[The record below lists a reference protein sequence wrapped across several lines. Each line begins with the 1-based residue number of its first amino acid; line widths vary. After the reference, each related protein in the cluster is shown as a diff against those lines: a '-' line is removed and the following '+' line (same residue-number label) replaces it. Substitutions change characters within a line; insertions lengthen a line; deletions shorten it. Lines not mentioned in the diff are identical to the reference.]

1 MAFRSG
7 DALNPLLKRL
17 QAVSQL
23 NEVEINAI
31 AALPFTIREV
41 KAGWE
46 VVREGDRPSQSCL
59 VVDGVSCRFK
69 ILGDGGR
76 QIVSVHIRGDM
87 PDLQSLFLEQMD
99 HNLATMT
106 PSMIVL
112 IQHRS
117 LHTLMEQHPRIAGIL
132 WRESLVDGSIFREW
146 LGNIGRR
153 PAATRIAHLICEL
166 FVRYRAMDANDGMMI
181 PFAFTQTEL
190 GDAQGLSTVHVNR
203 VLKELKKHKL
213 ISISKKVLKIENWA
227 ELQKAGDFD
236 QSYLHLRHPVAEL
249 T

>member
-31 AALPFTIREV
+31 AALPYTIREV

-69 ILGDGGR
+69 ILGNGVR

-117 LHTLMEQHPRIAGIL
+117 LHTLMEQNPRIAGIF
-132 WRESLVDGSIFREW
+132 WRESLVDASIFREW

-153 PAATRIAHLICEL
+153 PATTRIAHLFCEL
-166 FVRYRAMDANDGMMI
+166 FVRYRAMDANDGM
-181 PFAFTQTEL
+181 
-190 GDAQGLSTVHVNR
+190 
-203 VLKELKKHKL
+203 
-213 ISISKKVLKIENWA
+213 
-227 ELQKAGDFD
+227 
-236 QSYLHLRHPVAEL
+236 
-249 T
+249 